1 MKILVI
7 DDDDNFRGL
16 LIALL
21 KMDGHEPFGA
31 EDGSSGIDLA
41 RKTNLDLI
49 LLDALMPGMDG
60 FKTCETLKTDNDLNT
75 IPVIMLTGLEKIK
88 DAERAFE
95 AGANEYIT
103 KPINEATFNDTLL
116 RKLNQAKKTLK

>member
-21 KMDGHEPFGA
+21 KMDGHEPLGA
-31 EDGSSGIDLA
+31 EDGSSGIELA
-41 RKTNLDLI
+41 RETNPDLI

-60 FKTCETLKTDNDLNT
+60 FKTCEAMKTDNDLKK
-75 IPVIMLTGLEKIK
+75 IPVIMLTSLEKVS

-95 AGANEYIT
+95 SGANEYIA

-116 RKLNQAKKTLK
+116 RKFERAKQSL

>member
-21 KMDGHEPFGA
+21 KLDAHEPLGA
-31 EDGSSGIDLA
+31 EDGSIGIDVA
-41 RKTNLDLI
+41 RKTNPDLI

-60 FKTCETLKTDNDLNT
+60 FKTCETMKADEDLKK
-75 IPVIMLTGLEKIK
+75 IPVIMLTGLEKVS
-88 DAERAFE
+88 DADRAFE
-95 AGANEYIT
+95 SGANEYIT

-116 RKLNQAKKTLK
+116 RKFERTKLEL